1 MKLELYKS
9 SSSFNTINKELTLLT
24 TLNIHLKQNANLL
37 YTQIIIH
44 NSEQLKELNYAK
56 MLDRYY
62 FVQVQTLNNN
72 KFLLLT
78 LDEDVLETYK
88 KEILA
93 SSQDV
98 IEKSSAG
105 NIKQKNVSSETPI
118 TKPTGMFHVKQY
130 YFVYSWHARMYARM
144 FSHGTSGSTIWVGHT
159 NNPPLAPAI
168 SRLRNTTSRTSCG
181 EPKGMVDCVPSVP

>member
-1 MKLELYKS
+1 MQLELYKNS
-9 SSSFNTINKELTLLT
+9 SGFNTINKELSLLN
-24 TLNIHLKQNANLL
+24 TLNIHLKQGANLL
-37 YTQIIIH
+37 HTQIIIH
-44 NSEQLKELNYAK
+44 NNDQLKQLNYAK
-56 MLDRYY
+56 MLDRCY

-105 NIKQKNVSSETPI
+105 NVKQTNVSPETVSKTFNSD
-118 TKPTGMFHVKQY
+118 TKIENDNGSIIMV
-130 YFVYSWHARMYARM
+130 
-144 FSHGTSGSTIWVGHT
+144 TSGQPIK
-159 NNPPLAPAI
+159 N
-168 SRLRNTTSRTSCG
+168 G
-181 EPKGMVDCVPSVP
+181 EHNHDDDRSN

>member
-1 MKLELYKS
+1 MKIELYKS
-9 SSSFNTINKELTLLT
+9 SSSYNVINKELTLLT
-24 TLNIHLKQNANLL
+24 TLTIHLKQRANLL
-37 YTQIIIH
+37 HTQIIIH
-44 NSEQLKELNYAK
+44 NNDQLKELNYAK
-56 MLDRYY
+56 MLDRSY

-105 NIKQKNVSSETPI
+105 NVKQKNVSPETI
-118 TKPTGMFHVKQY
+118 SKTFNSDVNIDNGSSIIMI
-130 YFVYSWHARMYARM
+130 
-144 FSHGTSGSTIWVGHT
+144 TSGQPMK
-159 NNPPLAPAI
+159 N
-168 SRLRNTTSRTSCG
+168 G
-181 EPKGMVDCVPSVP
+181 ELNHNDDRSN